1 MSAVGRDFPADA
13 RAALEAG
20 QLIEAIK
27 IVRQTHGLDLAAAK
41 DWVERER
48 DAPGATAPP
57 ANYPAEHTDAHE
69 LPPAAE
75 AALAGG
81 RMIDAIKIVRAERGL
96 GLKEAKALVDGHVA
110 RSDTPFGHAAPGK
123 LPSVLVWVVLFVVLA
138 AGGAWVIVGG

>member
-1 MSAVGRDFPADA
+1 MSGAGRDFPADA

-27 IVRQTHGLDLAAAK
+27 IVRQTHGLDLAEAK

-48 DAPGATAPP
+48 DAPGAPAP
-57 ANYPAEHTDAHE
+57 AADHDGDHD
-69 LPPAAE
+69 LPSAAE

-96 GLKEAKALVDGHVA
+96 GLKEAKALVDRHIA
-110 RSDTPFGHAAPGK
+110 QSDTPFGHAAPGK
-123 LPSVLVWVVLFVVLA
+123 LPGILAWVVLIVVLV
-138 AGGAWVIVGG
+138 AGGAWVVFGA

>member
-1 MSAVGRDFPADA
+1 MSGAGRDFPADA

-27 IVRQTHGLDLAAAK
+27 IVRQTHGLDLAEAK

-48 DAPGATAPP
+48 DAAGAVASPTGRADRHDLPG
-57 ANYPAEHTDAHE
+57 
-69 LPPAAE
+69 AAE

-96 GLKEAKALVDGHVA
+96 GLKEAKELVDRHIA
-110 RSDTPFGHAAPGK
+110 HSDTPFGHAEPGK
-123 LPSVLVWVVLFVVLA
+123 LPGVLAWIVLLVVLV
-138 AGGAWVIVGG
+138 AGGAWVVVGG